1 MHFARIHRAQ
11 AVMAPFVEVSLAAR
25 ADPHDS
31 ARSGVSEN
39 RMRAS
44 ASWGFGSCDI
54 GDSRHT
60 PSRTAPVCAAVRAA
74 VWADAGYLTIYRFKI
89 HTCRT

>member
-1 MHFARIHRAQ
+1 MHFARIHRVQ
-11 AVMAPFVEVSLAAR
+11 AVIAPFVEVSLAAR

-54 GDSRHT
+54 GESRCT
-60 PSRTAPVCAAVRAA
+60 PSRTAFPRVLPF
-74 VWADAGYLTIYRFKI
+74 GLTLVI
-89 HTCRT
+89 